1 MISKIDSIRA
11 GIASPPNQKKERDMN
26 DNNQIGIRSLEEIRE
41 RDEWEFQEPISRPTD
56 WSNRVL
62 ISISNHPVS
71 QWPPEQLAAA
81 GCVPVHIP
89 FPAVAPT
96 ADEEEVLEI
105 AGEIVEKVRKE
116 MEKIMAAN
124 PAAAWDF
131 SPRIMVMGEFTLTYA
146 IVRRLTYEGC
156 IPCAATTERIVE
168 EQGGTK
174 TSTFKFR
181 RFRNYI
187 V

>member
-1 MISKIDSIRA
+1 
-11 GIASPPNQKKERDMN
+11 MN

-89 FPAVAPT
+89 FPAVPPA
-96 ADEEEVLEI
+96 ADEEEVSMI
-105 AGEIVEKVRKE
+105 AEEV
-116 MEKIMAAN
+116 MEKIRKEVEKIMSAN
-124 PAAAWDF
+124 SWDF
-131 SPRIMVMGEFTLTYA
+131 SPRIMVMGEFNLTYA
-146 IVRRLTYEGC
+146 LIRRLAYEGYT
-156 IPCAATTERIVE
+156 PCAATTERCVIE
-168 EQGGTK
+168 KNGTK
-174 TSTFKFR
+174 VSSFR
-181 RFRNYI
+181 FVRFRDYKI
-187 V
+187 